1 MTLTDKIKK
10 NFYWFPSL
18 LMIASAILKIFYVSP
33 VTDLFEKLDIQ
44 DKLVYLGV
52 IELASVIFF
61 LFRPTML
68 IGFFLICTFWG
79 GVFIAS
85 LTTHVTDYFPIS
97 ILFAF
102 GLALCWRDPSLFK
115 HRNVND

>member
-18 LMIASAILKIFYVSP
+18 LMIASAILKIIHVSP
-33 VTDLFEKLDIQ
+33 ATDLFEKLDIQ

-61 LFRPTML
+61 LFRPTTL
-68 IGFFLICTFWG
+68 IGFFLICAFWG
-79 GVFIAS
+79 GVISAS
-85 LTTHVTDYFPIS
+85 LTAHVADYFPIS
-97 ILFAF
+97 ILFVF
-102 GLALCWRDPSLFK
+102 GLALYWRDPSLFK
-115 HRNVND
+115 HRNVNE